1 MPELPEV
8 ETTARGI
15 RPHVA
20 GHKVSEV
27 IVRNPKLRWP
37 VPADLAEQLRGQTI
51 QQVERRGKY
60 LIFSTDN
67 GHQLLHLGMSGS
79 LRVLP
84 QGTAAAKH
92 DHVDWL
98 LDNQQLLRLNDPRR
112 FGSVLWTADDPLQHP
127 LLASLGPEPLG
138 DDFDDNYLWQ
148 KSRGRKQNVK
158 TFVMDSKLVVGV
170 GNIYASESLFLA
182 GINPNIAAGRIS
194 KQRYQQLTSA
204 IKSTL
209 AKAIAAGGTTLKDFN
224 QVDGKPGYFKQELNV
239 YGRAGEPCTQCQQP
253 IKNKVLNQRMTYW
266 CASCQR

>member
-20 GHKVSEV
+20 GQTVSKV

-37 VPADLAEQLRGQTI
+37 VPENLAERLTQQRI
-51 QQVERRGKY
+51 QSIERRGKY
-60 LIFSTDN
+60 LLFKTQH

-84 QGTAAAKH
+84 ADTAAGKH
-92 DHVDWL
+92 DHIDWQL
-98 LDNQQLLRLNDPRR
+98 ESGQLLRLNDPRR
-112 FGSVLWTADDPLQHP
+112 FGSVLWTEETPEQHP

-138 DDFDDNYLWQ
+138 EHFHDDYLWQ

-158 TFVMDSKLVVGV
+158 TFIMDSKLVVGV

-182 GINPNIAAGRIS
+182 GIRPTTQAGRVS
-194 KQRYQQLTSA
+194 KARYVALTQA
-204 IKSTL
+204 IKQTL
-209 AKAIAAGGTTLKDFN
+209 AKAIDAGGTTLKDFN

-239 YGRAGEPCTQCQQP
+239 YGRAAEPCTTCGTP
-253 IKNKVLNQRMTYW
+253 ISNKVLNQRMTYW
-266 CASCQR
+266 CPSCQK